1 MPKFEKGHK
10 KVGGRTKGV
19 KNKIGQDVKNSLLFV
34 YETIGGDKSFSD
46 WAKEEKTEFYKMY
59 SKLLPTELEHTG
71 DITRTT
77 TILWENI
84 D

>member
-10 KVGGRTKGV
+10 KVGGRAKGT

-34 YETIGGDKSFSD
+34 YKTIGGDKSFSD

-59 SKLLPTELEHTG
+59 SKLLPTEMEHTG
-71 DITRTT
+71 DIQ
-77 TILWENI
+77 IIVNKGC
-84 D
+84 DDG

>member
-10 KVGGRTKGV
+10 KVGGRTKGT

-46 WAKEEKTEFYKMY
+46 WAKQEKTEFYKMY
-59 SKLLPTELEHTG
+59 SKLLPTEMEHTG
-71 DITRTT
+71 DIQ
-77 TILWENI
+77 IIVNKNVDEN
-84 D
+84 

>member
-71 DITRTT
+71 DIQ
-77 TILWENI
+77 IIVNKNA

>member
-59 SKLLPTELEHTG
+59 SKLLPTEMEHTG
-71 DITRTT
+71 DIQ
-77 TILWENI
+77 IIVNKNVDEN
-84 D
+84 

>member
-1 MPKFEKGHK
+1 MK
-10 KVGGRTKGV
+10 
-19 KNKIGQDVKNSLLFV
+19 QS
-34 YETIGGDKSFSD
+34 

-71 DITRTT
+71 DIQ
-77 TILWENI
+77 IIVNKNA